1 LNLSSRVYLT
11 LVLLLGFSVDLHAA
25 KLFDSVA
32 KKKLT
37 GYLDEICQ
45 WIMTTEFTGDTL
57 KILPEGQDSLA
68 VRGNFA
74 RVLVAGFELSKN
86 NSKYLD
92 EALRWGDA
100 FASAQMRVVTSRGNE
115 GGYWQERGAKGML
128 DLADLSVAASA
139 LARIHVYAE
148 GHRKQDYLQALERYA
163 RFVVEGCKEDPL
175 GKGRGGSHGWVVYEG
190 NDRGAIA
197 NGYDETRVLVKPST
211 AATATH
217 AALLARIYWLNKNRQ
232 CRDLAADAIRWILKT
247 RKPIGEIPDYRDG
260 QESEERPLQ
269 TLTSCAESF
278 LAAAHLLEDTS
289 LNQQITKD
297 VEPTVRWLIRIQN
310 DEGVWADGLDR
321 QRSSGAALLL
331 AWFYLNTKADETIP
345 QHLEKF
351 WQVLLNPVHSQ
362 SFGVQMLGLT
372 TGQVGLV
379 TAEMIKPGITFKKI

>member
-1 LNLSSRVYLT
+1 LI
-11 LVLLLGFSVDLHAA
+11 LGFSVDLHGA

-45 WIMTTEFTGDTL
+45 WIMTTGFTGDII
-57 KILPEGQDSLA
+57 KNVPEGQDSTA

-74 RVLVAGFELSKN
+74 RVLVSGFELTKN

-100 FASAQMRVVTSRGNE
+100 FASAQLRVVTSRGNE
-115 GGYWQERGAKGML
+115 GGYWQERGAKGTL
-128 DLADLSVAASA
+128 DLANLCVAASA

-163 RFVVEGCKEDPL
+163 RFVTEGCKDDPL
-175 GKGRGGSHGWVVYEG
+175 GKGRGGSRGWVISEG

-211 AATATH
+211 AATAAH
-217 AALLARIYWLNKNRQ
+217 AALFAGIYSLNKNRQ
-232 CRDLAADAIRWILKT
+232 YRELAADAVLWILKT
-247 RKPIGEIPDYRDG
+247 RKPIGEIPDYLDG
-260 QESEERPLQ
+260 QESDERPLQ
-269 TLTSCAESF
+269 TVTSCTEGF
-278 LAAAHLLEDTS
+278 LAVAHLLDDS
-289 LNQQITKD
+289 NLNQQIIKE
-297 VEPTVRWLIRIQN
+297 VEPTVRWLIRIQD
-310 DEGVWADGLDR
+310 DEGLWAEGLDR

-372 TGQVGLV
+372 TG
-379 TAEMIKPGITFKKI
+379 